1 MILPVVVLHKF
12 WMSEQCLPV
21 AFCVAVFQDFGDLS
35 VDASQ
40 DWRVFADQIFVDFK
54 CMVLLLQNRF
64 VLP

>member
-1 MILPVVVLHKF
+1 
-12 WMSEQCLPV
+12 MSEQCLPV